1 MHDVF
6 TDISE
11 EVEEG
16 LEYACEG
23 ELAEGAYGKLNW
35 RPAMWRRRRGRGS
48 GVDGDVTEK
57 IIELVVRDNWSV
69 NIFDLGYETKS

>member
-1 MHDVF
+1 VWFPDLAPSDLSCVGVNAQVNIMHDVF

-23 ELAEGAYGKLNW
+23 ELAEGAYGKLN
-35 RPAMWRRRRGRGS
+35 
-48 GVDGDVTEK
+48 
-57 IIELVVRDNWSV
+57 
-69 NIFDLGYETKS
+69 